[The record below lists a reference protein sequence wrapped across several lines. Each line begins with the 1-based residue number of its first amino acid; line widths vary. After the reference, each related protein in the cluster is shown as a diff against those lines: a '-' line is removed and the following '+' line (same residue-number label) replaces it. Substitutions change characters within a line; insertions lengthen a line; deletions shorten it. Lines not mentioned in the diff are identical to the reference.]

1 MTYLDYSAF
10 DPIFFLHH
18 TMVDRMFA
26 LWQGLYPNSYVA
38 PNAVGGQSYTIA
50 QGTVVDGD
58 TRKSCVLQLSD
69 VIILTG
75 SLIALAPFHKNAAG
89 DMWTANQVRSTRT
102 FGYYYPELSNASAN
116 SSALKTAINNLYG
129 STAGQNGV
137 QLSRRFFHDDPTGVD
152 RRDASVNRGGPPK
165 RREYVA
171 NIVTDKHAAY
181 GSYAI
186 YVFLGD
192 FNAADPSC
200 WATST
205 NLVGAHGIF
214 ASLPQEEAQMK
225 SNLQVAGTMPLTSA
239 IIEKFKGG
247 EIKSL
252 KPQDVEAW
260 LTENLK
266 WRAAMVSL
274 CLGTLDCGSILTEL
288 RSSTAPRS
296 RSPTC
301 RTSM

>member
-1 MTYLDYSAF
+1 M
-10 DPIFFLHH
+10 
-18 TMVDRMFA
+18 
-26 LWQGLYPNSYVA
+26 
-38 PNAVGGQSYTIA
+38 
-50 QGTVVDGD
+50 
-58 TRKSCVLQLSD
+58 
-69 VIILTG
+69 LTG
-75 SLIALAPFHKNAAG
+75 AFTALAPFHKNAAG
-89 DMWTANQVRSTRT
+89 DMWTANQVRSTRK
-102 FGYYYPELSNASAN
+102 FGYYYPELSNASVN

-129 STAGQNGV
+129 STAGQSGV
-137 QLSRRFFHDDPTGVD
+137 QLSRRFFHDDDSANVD
-152 RRDASVNRGGPPK
+152 RRDASANRGGPPK

-192 FNAADPSC
+192 FNADDPSC
-200 WATST
+200 WATTST
-205 NLVGAHGIF
+205 LVGAHGIF

-239 IIEKFKGG
+239 ILKKFKVG

-266 WRAAMVSL
+266 WRAAMVSTNL
-274 CLGTLDCGSILTEL
+274 PVHCLLQKTDT
-288 RSSTAPRS
+288 
-296 RSPTC
+296 
-301 RTSM
+301 